1 MLWIPFSEKLV
12 RNLSFMVCGGFV
24 FLLDCFTV
32 RLDSVPF
39 PLSGNR
45 VLVLANFS
53 HARLPFSPAC
63 VCCHFSPLE
72 WLFPACCSWR
82 SVLPGFSPCCL
93 LSILCSW
100 HWLRRSA
107 APLNLSLPQCTFSGL
122 PVLLGLVSYEH
133 LKSPELFSQPE
144 RV

>member
-53 HARLPFSPAC
+53 HARLPLSCLC
-63 VCCHFSPLE
+63 VLPLLTTGVAFPSMLQLEKCPPWLQPLLSPLH
-72 WLFPACCSWR
+72 LVFLA
-82 SVLPGFSPCCL
+82 L
-93 LSILCSW
+93 
-100 HWLRRSA
+100 A
-107 APLNLSLPQCTFSGL
+107 APECS
-122 PVLLGLVSYEH
+122 
-133 LKSPELFSQPE
+133 SPEPVSASVHFQWTACPPGAGLI
-144 RV
+144 